1 MVSNH
6 SFQNTDKIN
15 ITKVNDKEDEKT
27 YKTASLK
34 AIVIFLIVILLFDL
48 LECYASA
55 KLVNQEAAAYVI
67 YHAFLFSPLIGCVV
81 ARLVTREGFRDG
93 ILWPRFSGNAKAYML
108 AIILPLLAGLL
119 GAAACAMALHAE
131 LTLKLEGG
139 LRMACLSLL
148 LLFAQVYYV
157 AMITAGE
164 ELGWRALLYD
174 KLEILFGTNSSVI
187 IGGIIWG
194 LWHFPALYYDGL
206 NFGKEY
212 PGFPFVGI
220 LLMCVSTIFMG
231 AALQLVRKMSGS
243 VIPACIFHGV
253 VDSVYSGLLSLFL
266 DAELV
271 QGHQFIIGICG
282 LLVPSVIIGIPCWIL
297 LTRNPQIARIGKVAS
312 KSEA

>member
-15 ITKVNDKEDEKT
+15 ISSANDKENEKT
-27 YKTASLK
+27 YKPAALK
-34 AIVIFLIVILLFDL
+34 SIGIFLIVIFLFDL
-48 LECYASA
+48 LECFACA
-55 KLVNQEAAAYVI
+55 RLEDQEATAYVI
-67 YHAFLFSPLIGCVV
+67 YYVFLFSPLIGCVV

-93 ILWPRFSGNAKAYML
+93 ILWPRFSGNVRAYVL

-119 GAAACAMALHAE
+119 GAATCAMALHTG
-131 LTLKLEGG
+131 LTIKPEGG

-157 AMITAGE
+157 AFITAGE

-174 KLEILFGTNSSVI
+174 KLEILLGTNGSVI

-194 LWHFPALYYDGL
+194 VWHFPALYYDGL
-206 NFGKEY
+206 NFGKDY
-212 PGFPFVGI
+212 PGFPIVGI
-220 LLMCVSTIFMG
+220 LLMCISTIFMG

-253 VDSVYSGLLSLFL
+253 VDSVYGGLLSLFL

-271 QGHQFIIGICG
+271 RGHQFIIGICG
-282 LLVPSVIIGIPCWIL
+282 LLVPAVIVGIPCWIL
-297 LTRNPQIARIGKVAS
+297 LARRGK
-312 KSEA
+312 KC

>member
-15 ITKVNDKEDEKT
+15 ISGVNDKENEKT
-27 YKTASLK
+27 YKPAALK
-34 AIVIFLIVILLFDL
+34 SIGIFLIVIFLFDL
-48 LECYASA
+48 LECFASA
-55 KLVNQEAAAYVI
+55 RLKDQEAAAYVI
-67 YHAFLFSPLIGCVV
+67 YHVFLFSPLIGCVV

-93 ILWPRFSGNAKAYML
+93 ILWPRFFGNAKAYVL
-108 AIILPLLAGLL
+108 AIVLPLLAGLL
-119 GAAACAMALHAE
+119 GAATCAIALHAG

-157 AMITAGE
+157 AFITAGE

-174 KLEILFGTNSSVI
+174 KLEILLGTNGSVI
-187 IGGIIWG
+187 VGGIIWG

-206 NFGKEY
+206 NFGKDY
-212 PGFPFVGI
+212 PGFPIVGI
-220 LLMCVSTIFMG
+220 LLMCISTIFMG

-253 VDSVYSGLLSLFL
+253 VDSVYGGLLSLFL

-271 QGHQFIIGICG
+271 RGHRFIIGICG
-282 LLVPSVIIGIPCWIL
+282 LLVPAVIIGLPCWIL
-297 LTRNPQIARIGKVAS
+297 LARRGK
-312 KSEA
+312 KC

>member
-15 ITKVNDKEDEKT
+15 ISSVNDKENEKT
-27 YKTASLK
+27 YKPAALK
-34 AIVIFLIVILLFDL
+34 SIGIFLIVILLFDL
-48 LECYASA
+48 LECFASA
-55 KLVNQEAAAYVI
+55 RLKDQEAAAYVI
-67 YHAFLFSPLIGCVV
+67 YHVFLFSPLIGCVV

-93 ILWPRFSGNAKAYML
+93 ILWPRFFGNAKAYIL
-108 AIILPLLAGLL
+108 ALVLPLLAGLL
-119 GAAACAMALHAE
+119 GTATCAMALHAG

-139 LRMACLSLL
+139 LRMASFSLL

-157 AMITAGE
+157 AFITAGE

-174 KLEILFGTNSSVI
+174 KLEILLGTNGSVI

-206 NFGKEY
+206 NFGKDY

-220 LLMCVSTIFMG
+220 LLMCISTIFMG

-253 VDSVYSGLLSLFL
+253 VDSVYGGLLSLFL

-271 QGHQFIIGICG
+271 RRHQFIIGICG
-282 LLVPSVIIGIPCWIL
+282 LLVPAVIIGLPCWIL
-297 LTRNPQIARIGKVAS
+297 LVRRGK
-312 KSEA
+312 KS

>member
-1 MVSNH
+1 MSK
-6 SFQNTDKIN
+6 S
-15 ITKVNDKEDEKT
+15 
-27 YKTASLK
+27 SRRM
-34 AIVIFLIVILLFDL
+34 AIKSTGIFLIVILLFDL

-55 KLVNQEAAAYVI
+55 RLVNQEAAAYVI
-67 YHAFLFSPLIGCVV
+67 YHVFLFSPLIGCVV
-81 ARLVTREGFRDG
+81 ARLVTREGFRDS
-93 ILWPRFSGNAKAYML
+93 ILWPRFSGNAKAYVL
-108 AIILPLLAGLL
+108 AIVLPLLAGLL
-119 GAAACAMALHAE
+119 GVATCAIALHAG

-174 KLEILFGTNSSVI
+174 KLEILFGTNGSVI

-206 NFGKEY
+206 NFGEEY

-231 AALQLVRKMSGS
+231 AALQLVKKMSGS

-271 QGHQFIIGICG
+271 RGHRFIIGICG

-297 LTRNPQIARIGKVAS
+297 LARRGKKALTIAPFC
-312 KSEA
+312 

>member
-15 ITKVNDKEDEKT
+15 ISSANDKENEKT
-27 YKTASLK
+27 YKPAALK
-34 AIVIFLIVILLFDL
+34 SIGIFLIVIFLFDL
-48 LECYASA
+48 LECFACA
-55 KLVNQEAAAYVI
+55 RLKDQKAAAYVI
-67 YHAFLFSPLIGCVV
+67 YHVFLFSPLIGCVV

-93 ILWPRFSGNAKAYML
+93 ILWPRFSGNAKAYVL
-108 AIILPLLAGLL
+108 ALVLPLLAGLL
-119 GAAACAMALHAE
+119 GAATCAIALHAG

-157 AMITAGE
+157 AFITAGE

-174 KLEILFGTNSSVI
+174 KLEILLGTNGSVI
-187 IGGIIWG
+187 VGGIIWG
-194 LWHFPALYYDGL
+194 LWHFPALCYDGL

-220 LLMCVSTIFMG
+220 LLMCISTIFMG

-253 VDSVYSGLLSLFL
+253 VDSVYGGLLSLFL

-271 QGHQFIIGICG
+271 RGHQFIIGICG
-282 LLVPSVIIGIPCWIL
+282 LLVPAVIIGLPCWIL
-297 LTRNPQIARIGKVAS
+297 LARRGK
-312 KSEA
+312 KC